1 MYERGKPIFLFS
13 FVHIGPIIRI
23 RKTIHFTIFSQW
35 FVTFSTFI
43 GFDTCRNEILNPLDK
58 CFFFTEIRSYIS
70 DYRRGFPRFPVAD
83 YKVYI
88 LIGLVILQCQSLM

>member
-70 DYRRGFPRFPVAD
+70 DYRLQGLHFNR
-83 YKVYI
+83 
-88 LIGLVILQCQSLM
+88 IGYFAMPESDVNMINQ